1 MSSTP
6 PIQHSIERRG
16 RHELRVKTTFPFVL
30 SEVRIPMWRPGR
42 YERGDFGQ
50 RVRNMSQCIDGK
62 WTPLS
67 KSGLH
72 TWKCM
77 APEKGQDAVEL
88 RFDYTA
94 CKMDAGNTWSDDQ
107 LLYVNPVNLMPHHPD
122 WANHP
127 VEVHLTDVPSRWKL
141 ATALN
146 CTATSAGPVLHANG
160 TQHLMDSPWIAAP
173 ETDLWHDTYTV
184 NGHVF
189 HVHVWGKRH
198 YDDKAF
204 VHAHERFTAAQM
216 KAFGWLPCPD
226 YHFLYLFPDGPARH
240 GVEHEAST
248 VIAWGPAKGLTHDNG
263 QASPGLEEVI
273 DIASHEL
280 VHTWN
285 VKWLRPEEWMPY
297 NFDQPSPS
305 RLGYV
310 AEGVTTYLGDLFLL
324 ECGVIDMEG
333 WLRRFE
339 KLLTRHLWNPGRL
352 ETSVADSSYDTW
364 LDGYILG
371 VPHRRGNIYVEGAV
385 LAFLCDVALNR
396 AGGGWLV
403 DAVAELA
410 SPSAN
415 RSLDENT
422 WWSTLARRASARGPE
437 GAQDILDLRSA
448 HCDGTDDTWP
458 ALVDALLYQ
467 GIQATLRAHSDPLAR
482 CGALCGKGREGRIEV
497 KVCWPNSPAWKIG
510 MRHGDVVSSH
520 KEVGDQLHISWLRD
534 TIHLEE
540 NSIAMPSDTGHF
552 SRPSLEVLPG

>member
-1 MSSTP
+1 
-6 PIQHSIERRG
+6 
-16 RHELRVKTTFPFVL
+16 
-30 SEVRIPMWRPGR
+30 MWRPGR

-50 RVRNMSQCIDGK
+50 RIRQMEQLVHGS

-67 KSGLH
+67 KTDLH
-72 TWKCM
+72 IWRCHQDS
-77 APEKGQDAVEL
+77 EGQQVQV
-88 RFDYTA
+88 RFRYTA
-94 CKMDAGNTWSDDQ
+94 CRLDAGNTWSDDS
-107 LLYVNPVNLMPHHPD
+107 LLYVNPVNLFPHHP
-122 WANHP
+122 ALAEQNM
-127 VEVHLTDVPSRWKL
+127 EILLADVPNDWSI
-141 ATALN
+141 ATALDHKS
-146 CTATSAGPVLHANG
+146 TTDGPVLLAQG
-160 TQHLMDSPWIAAP
+160 TQHVMDSPWIAAP
-173 ETDLWHDTYTV
+173 ASDLWHDEYIL
-184 NGHVF
+184 NGHTF
-189 HVHVWGKRH
+189 HVHVWGERH
-198 YDDKAF
+198 FDDSAF
-204 VHAHERFTAAQM
+204 VQAHAQFTECQLN
-216 KAFGWLPCPD
+216 AFGWLPCSD
-226 YHFLYLFPDGPARH
+226 YHFLYLFPDFQARH

-248 VIAWGPAKGLTHDNG
+248 VIAWGPSQQLTYDEDG
-263 QASPGLEEVI
+263 PSPGMEEVI

-285 VKWLRPEEWMPY
+285 VKWLRPSEWVPY
-297 NFDQPSPS
+297 NFGEPSPS

-324 ECGVIDMEG
+324 ESGVIDMSG

-410 SPSAN
+410 SPSGN

-467 GIQATLRAHSDPLAR
+467 GIQATLRSHSDPLAR

-497 KVCWPNSPAWKIG
+497 KVCWPSSPAWKVG

-534 TIHLEE
+534 TVHPEE
-540 NSIAMPSDTGHF
+540 HSIAMPSDTGYF